1 MSGWTTNNGM
11 LGLVGCQPSEMAN
24 HFFPAPPSPPAK
36 PPNRDKLNNDW
47 LGSSSL
53 GDKPT
58 IQPRLC
64 AHNHIQPRPS
74 TRSKKPYGLS
84 RPSCL
89 AMTLMVNA
97 LYILAC
103 VSTAGAICSEL
114 EIANPR
120 YPSTLLKLIPQ
131 ILQNI
136 AHASTEPTISDLS
149 LAKYVNTTQDLAFSR
164 LKLTQ
169 TEIMRLDSRKKPSL
183 YASLMQFKTSINKR
197 LSALANAILNTTSEH
212 EAFPDTLLFTAD
224 QSPYS
229 FKSLV
234 LF

>member
-1 MSGWTTNNGM
+1 M
-11 LGLVGCQPSEMAN
+11 LGLVVCQPSEMVN
-24 HFFPAPPSPPAK
+24 HFLPAPPLPPAR
-36 PPNRDKLNNDW
+36 PVERDKLDDDW
-47 LGSSSL
+47 LGSSSH
-53 GDKPT
+53 GNGPT

-64 AHNHIQPRPS
+64 ARNHIQPRLS
-74 TRSKKPYGLS
+74 TRSNKPYGLS
-84 RPSCL
+84 RPNCL
-89 AMTLMVNA
+89 TMTLMVNV

-103 VSTAGAICSEL
+103 VSTAEAIRSEPEL
-114 EIANPR
+114 ANPS
-120 YPSTLLKLIPQ
+120 YLSTYLKLIQQTLP
-131 ILQNI
+131 NI
-136 AHASTEPTISDLS
+136 AHANTEPTILDLVF
-149 LAKYVNTTQDLAFSR
+149 AKHANATQDLAFSR

-169 TEIMRLDSRKKPSL
+169 TEKRKLDSRQRASL
-183 YASLMQFKTSINKR
+183 YASLMQFKISINKR